1 MIVVAVVSSRFPE
14 SSPGLQMLERVYQRQ
29 NRNRRHPCVESK
41 TDMFRVLQYDINK
54 AAGEVENRRPL
65 LLTRHNVVPGM
76 VLIYCHGNLLFCDH
90 IFNGYGCAEDDF
102 RHQLRQCHT
111 RALKSFS
118 LPRDFRFRY
127 EDKDCK
133 EKTGNA
139 GPLLAR
145 RRTPTKNDTCPP
157 RVATNST
164 LKNIML
170 LRNNS
175 RFTAQRRSK
184 FTVLNEDQNVDTVPP
199 TTTAALAKPSSEY
212 TRLNEDQNVDT
223 VPPTTTA
230 ALAKPSSEYTRLN
243 EDQNVDTVPPTTDS
257 TKHSSSP
264 SGITICPVVETVTSD
279 HVSTQTDS
287 KLAESRSSVE
297 ASVQAGSA
305 TNESSG
311 LEEPQITFDEVPLFR
326 NRFSENHNSQC
337 PPSVNWNI
345 ICGTYKESWCS
356 HTIKKNRYTLSCMLL
371 YMIMTTFLT
380 RVFHLDSEF
389 SCLSTCSLYDDIL
402 DFNAISLLVSG
413 ISLAIQ
419 LTLDTYG
426 VHSRSALLFN
436 IVMSTIQMMLYFVTF
451 VRIYHCRGS
460 LFDYLFPALT
470 FVMCIGYACL
480 GIVTL
485 PKILG
490 CSNVY

>member
-1 MIVVAVVSSRFPE
+1 MTSNA
-14 SSPGLQMLERVYQRQ
+14 
-29 NRNRRHPCVESK
+29 
-41 TDMFRVLQYDINK
+41 
-54 AAGEVENRRPL
+54 EV
-65 LLTRHNVVPGM
+65 
-76 VLIYCHGNLLFCDH
+76 
-90 IFNGYGCAEDDF
+90 
-102 RHQLRQCHT
+102 Q
-111 RALKSFS
+111 K
-118 LPRDFRFRY
+118 
-127 EDKDCK
+127 
-133 EKTGNA
+133 
-139 GPLLAR
+139 
-145 RRTPTKNDTCPP
+145 TKNTLGAPVDQDGQNGLTSEPDAIMSQSTQNEYLDT
-157 RVATNST
+157 S
-164 LKNIML
+164 
-170 LRNNS
+170 
-175 RFTAQRRSK
+175 
-184 FTVLNEDQNVDTVPP
+184 DQNSVSKIMCDVVTPLVIRKTEDASIVSETELASGKTISSSTTDPRP
-199 TTTAALAKPSSEY
+199 TTAALVKPTSEDS
-212 TRLNEDQNVDT
+212 RLD
-223 VPPTTTA
+223 
-230 ALAKPSSEYTRLN
+230 

-257 TKHSSSP
+257 TNHSSSP

-287 KLAESRSSVE
+287 KLVESRPSVE

-305 TNESSG
+305 TNESAG

-337 PPSVNWNI
+337 PPLVNWNI
-345 ICGTYKESWCS
+345 VCGIHKESWCS

-389 SCLSTCSLYDDIL
+389 SCLSTCSVYDGILY
-402 DFNAISLLVSG
+402 FNAISLLVSG

-426 VHSRSALLFN
+426 IHNRSALLFN
-436 IVMSTIQMMLYFVTF
+436 IVMSTIQMMLYLVTF

-480 GIVTL
+480 GTITL